1 MPSARVF
8 ANGCVCVHVRNPVV
22 KFGEHDS
29 GGFSQLGEG
38 REVN

>member
-22 KFGEHDS
+22 KFEHDS